1 MCFKS
6 DILKTKAVLSCHSFV
21 HGNWRDKPVGFPR
34 LKMNVMIIK
43 VTFWKAD
50 PFPIH
55 LGRKSLEVSCAVQL
69 SKHDSEKRLRDK
81 ALTQPWHI
89 ALVPCWLRYFS
100 SCRHYQ
106 EQKDN
111 PDIQWKVSIEPTFV
125 LHLITG
131 MYVCRNSRKF
141 VPLQNFTYFLFP
153 STLASWQLR
162 SDVWRSCW
170 RINRGWNLP
179 QIVHTATGLGK

>member
-1 MCFKS
+1 MCLKS

-81 ALTQPWHI
+81 DLTQPWHI

-125 LHLITG
+125 LHLIK
-131 MYVCRNSRKF
+131 VCSASEF
-141 VPLQNFTYFLFP
+141 YIFSLSFHFSFLIT
-153 STLASWQLR
+153 SKWCLTKLLE
-162 SDVWRSCW
+162 
-170 RINRGWNLP
+170 N
-179 QIVHTATGLGK
+179 

>member
-1 MCFKS
+1 MNLTSHIPETCINKNNRSNLLYSYETVFLEDRTMCLKS

-21 HGNWRDKPVGFPR
+21 HGNWRDKPVGLPR

-81 ALTQPWHI
+81 DLTQPWNI

-131 MYVCRNSRKF
+131 M
-141 VPLQNFTYFLFP
+141 
-153 STLASWQLR
+153 
-162 SDVWRSCW
+162 
-170 RINRGWNLP
+170 
-179 QIVHTATGLGK
+179 